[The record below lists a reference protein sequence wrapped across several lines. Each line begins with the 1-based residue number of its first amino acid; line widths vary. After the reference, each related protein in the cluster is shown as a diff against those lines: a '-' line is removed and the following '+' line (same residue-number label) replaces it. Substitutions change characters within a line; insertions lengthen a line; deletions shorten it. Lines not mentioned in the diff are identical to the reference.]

1 MGLLYFHVTL
11 VHCLICSLC
20 VPVMNGSFN
29 YHQGECTMHAKNIK
43 IDCYIFMTFGAAL
56 VNNTTVLHTILQLE
70 LFTGPRGVLT
80 LRVEGT
86 L

>member
-1 MGLLYFHVTL
+1 
-11 VHCLICSLC
+11 
-20 VPVMNGSFN
+20 
-29 YHQGECTMHAKNIK
+29 MHAKNIK